1 MSRTEGSG
9 SADDHSLALDLLGE
23 IDLVAGRVLDE
34 DVQVGNGVA
43 LLDEVPGGAVEGGGP
58 DAGDVG
64 CDTASEHHG
73 SIGDYG
79 IGIEDWRW
87 AGAGGKAR
95 VEVALLMFR
104 EREELRRF
112 GDFVI
117 SCWAWGRIASWT
129 LQEPSCSSIE
139 IELTIYNQKKLA
151 LILQHFQL

>member
-1 MSRTEGSG
+1 MPRTEGSG

-64 CDTASEHHG
+64 CDTASEHDG

-79 IGIEDWRW
+79 VGIEDWSW

-95 VEVALLMFR
+95 VPRSRVIDVSRAGGPSEIWGFRHQLL
-104 EREELRRF
+104 
-112 GDFVI
+112 GVGGN
-117 SCWAWGRIASWT
+117 C
-129 LQEPSCSSIE
+129 
-139 IELTIYNQKKLA
+139 
-151 LILQHFQL
+151 